1 MPLQDSDRAA
11 GTEPTAPARVLLVHM
26 PFGALK
32 MPALGISLLKAAAG
46 GRGIACDIR
55 YLNLSFAARIGVPL
69 YQWLAITSPAVSLFG
84 ERIFSH
90 ELFGVDGHTERDRF
104 DDLGDAEGDP
114 ERSRALLDVICRVR
128 DGAGAFLDDCMA
140 SVPWGQYDVVGF
152 SSTFQQNIP
161 SLALAKRIKAAWPD
175 KIIVFGGANCEG
187 EMGLELH
194 RQFPFVD
201 YVCRGES
208 DALFPRL
215 LEFLLAGAPPPD
227 DAALVARRDG
237 QSITCAGNGSV
248 PVTNLD
254 ALPYPDFDDYF
265 QAVAASPLDLTA
277 QIELP
282 FESSRGCWYG
292 AKQHCTFCGLNGETM
307 AFRSKSAGRVVE
319 EIVYLTERYGVTRLL
334 ATDNILDLRHLRDVM
349 PELAVRRPGLSL
361 FYEVK
366 ANLRRDQLRLLK
378 RAGVT
383 VLQPG
388 IESLSTS
395 ILALMRKGCTAL
407 QNVQLLKWAN
417 EIGIALAWHI
427 IRGFPGETADEYARM
442 AAMIPSLMHLEPP
455 RGVYGLRLDRFSPH
469 FTHAQAFGLTNL
481 RPAAGYRRAYALDDA
496 SLERLAYHFDYD
508 HADGRDTDSYA
519 TPLREMVR
527 QWRAGYCVGGLTMLS
542 NDDSLAIADR
552 RPGAHRAR
560 TVLVGAERVIY
571 EFCDE
576 AHRVE
581 AIGRHLIERG
591 YPIAEPTLRRLLEQ
605 WVEERLMLR
614 DGDWYLS
621 LAVRTDDWWKAAG
634 ESDQLREAL
643 TGALVELAAARR
655 QTFSVP
661 VNSG

>member
-1 MPLQDSDRAA
+1 MSRSIPSGVERCWTRSAA
-11 GTEPTAPARVLLVHM
+11 CATTPAHSSTTV
-26 PFGALK
+26 
-32 MPALGISLLKAAAG
+32 
-46 GRGIACDIR
+46 
-55 YLNLSFAARIGVPL
+55 
-69 YQWLAITSPAVSLFG
+69 SPASPG
-84 ERIFSH
+84 PSH
-90 ELFGVDGHTERDRF
+90 N
-104 DDLGDAEGDP
+104 
-114 ERSRALLDVICRVR
+114 II
-128 DGAGAFLDDCMA
+128 
-140 SVPWGQYDVVGF
+140 GF

-208 DALFPRL
+208 DALFPKL

-227 DAALVARRDG
+227 DAGLVARRGG
-237 QSITCAGNGSV
+237 QSVTPVGAGST
-248 PVTNLD
+248 PVTDLD
-254 ALPYPDFDDYF
+254 RLPYPDFDDYF
-265 QAVAASPLDLTA
+265 QAVAASALDLTG
-277 QIELP
+277 QVELP

-319 EIVYLTERYGVTRLL
+319 EILHLTERYGVTRLL
-334 ATDNILDLRHLRDVM
+334 ATDNILDMRHLRDVM
-349 PELAVRRPGLSL
+349 PELAARRPGLSL

-378 RAGVT
+378 RAGVN

-407 QNVQLLKWAN
+407 QNVQLLKWAS
-417 EIGIALAWHI
+417 EAGIALTWNI

-442 AAMIPSLMHLEPP
+442 AAMVPSLIHLEPP

-469 FTHAQAFGLTNL
+469 FTQPQAFGLTNL

-519 TPLREMVR
+519 TPLRVMVR
-527 QWRAGYCVGGLTMLS
+527 QWQAGYCLGGLTMQS
-542 NDDSLAIADR
+542 NDRSLAIADR
-552 RPGAHRAR
+552 RPGAARAR
-560 TVLVGAERVIY
+560 TVLVGAERAIY

-581 AIGRHLIERG
+581 AIDRHLIERG
-591 YPIAEPTLRRLLEQ
+591 YPIAEVTLRRLLEQ
-605 WVEERLMLR
+605 WVEDRLMLR
-614 DGDWYLS
+614 DGDWFLS

-634 ESDQLREAL
+634 DSDQLREAL
-643 TGALVELAAARR
+643 TGALMTLAATRR
-655 QTFSVP
+655 QNASIQTD
-661 VNSG
+661 SG

>member
-1 MPLQDSDRAA
+1 MSLQDCDRAP
-11 GTEPTAPARVLLVHM
+11 GTKPTAPARVLLVHM

-32 MPALGISLLKAAAG
+32 MPALGISLLKAAAA
-46 GRGIACDIR
+46 RTGIACDVR
-55 YLNLSFAARIGVPL
+55 YLNLTFAARIGVPL
-69 YQWLAITSPAVSLFG
+69 YHWLAITSPTVSLFG
-84 ERIFSH
+84 ERLFSH
-90 ELFGVDGHTERDRF
+90 ELFATGGDPF
-104 DDLGDAEGDP
+104 DDLDHAELDP
-114 ERSRALLDVICRVR
+114 GRRRALLDVICRVR
-128 DGAGAFLDDCMA
+128 DGAGEFLDHCLA
-140 SVPWGQYDVVGF
+140 SVPWAQYDIVGF

-161 SLALAKRIKAAWPD
+161 ALALAKRIKAAWPD

-194 RQFPFVD
+194 RQFPFID

-215 LEFLLAGAPPPD
+215 LEFLLVGAPPPD
-227 DAALVARRDG
+227 EPGLVARRDG
-237 QSITCAGNGSV
+237 QSVTLVGGGST
-248 PVTNLD
+248 PVTDLD

-265 QAVAASPLDLTA
+265 QAVGASAIDLTG
-277 QIELP
+277 QVELP

-319 EIVYLTERYGVTRLL
+319 EIVHLTERYGVTRLL
-334 ATDNILDLRHLRDVM
+334 ATDNILDMRHLRDVM

-378 RAGVT
+378 RAGVN

-407 QNVQLLKWAN
+407 QNVQLLKWAS
-417 EIGIALAWHI
+417 EFGIALTWNI

-442 AAMIPSLMHLEPP
+442 ADMVPSLMHLEPP

-519 TPLREMVR
+519 APLRAMVR
-527 QWRAGYCVGGLTMLS
+527 QWHAGYCLGGLTMQSS
-542 NDDSLAIADR
+542 NGSIAIADR
-552 RPGAHRAR
+552 RPGAARAR
-560 TVLVGAERVIY
+560 TVLSGAERAIY

-576 AHRVE
+576 AHRID
-581 AIGRHLIERG
+581 AIARHLVERG
-591 YPIAEPTLRRLLEQ
+591 DPIAEPALRRLLEQ
-605 WVEERLMLR
+605 WVDERLMLR
-614 DGDWYLS
+614 DGDWFLS

-634 ESDQLREAL
+634 DSDQLREAL
-643 TGALVELAAARR
+643 TGALMDLATTRR
-655 QTFSVP
+655 QIASVQAD
-661 VNSG
+661 SG